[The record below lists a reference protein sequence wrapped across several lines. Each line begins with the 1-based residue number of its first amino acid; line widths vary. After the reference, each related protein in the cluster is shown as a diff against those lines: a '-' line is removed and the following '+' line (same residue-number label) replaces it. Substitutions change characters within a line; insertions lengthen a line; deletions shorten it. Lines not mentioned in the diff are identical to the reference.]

1 LGSREKGE
9 GRRGAVLK
17 PHLYMIAAEYE
28 NCLRNAKDECVAPIV
43 ASQDEEHFNAGLE
56 AGETC
61 VASDVAPILSNP
73 I

>member
-1 LGSREKGE
+1 MGSREKGE

-28 NCLRNAKDECVAPIV
+28 NCLRHAKDECVALIV
-43 ASQDEEHFNAGLE
+43 ASQDEGQFNAGLE

-61 VASDVAPILSNP
+61 VASDPVRLLRG
-73 I
+73 